1 VTAKELPT
9 TEELQT
15 VIATKDDG
23 GGVVWWRS
31 NVSFFFQK
39 FSSLQKIISI

>member
-23 GGVVWWRS
+23 GGVV
-31 NVSFFFQK
+31 
-39 FSSLQKIISI
+39 